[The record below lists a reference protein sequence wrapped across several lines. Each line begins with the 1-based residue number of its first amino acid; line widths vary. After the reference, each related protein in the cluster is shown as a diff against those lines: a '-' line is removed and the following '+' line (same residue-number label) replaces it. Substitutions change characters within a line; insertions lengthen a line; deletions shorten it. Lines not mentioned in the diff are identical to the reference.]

1 MHQCDSDDL
10 DDKFSTSMVWNMPSK
25 TQTPSLVHIMDAW
38 VIATAM
44 GSHDIFMTYFNCNS
58 FS

>member
-1 MHQCDSDDL
+1 MCQCDSEDL
-10 DDKFSTSMVWNMPSK
+10 DDKFSTSMVWNNAI
-25 TQTPSLVHIMDAW
+25 QTPSLMHIMDAC

-44 GSHDIFMTYFNCNS
+44 GSHDLFMTYFKCNR